1 MEVHTLSAYGT
12 SAESFFGR
20 LWEWNVD
27 LVLDTRL
34 KNTNQLAGFT
44 KKRDLEFFVER
55 LTRARYVHDPLFAPA
70 TTVLER
76 YLHGTMNWPEYAST
90 YLSELDGRRA
100 VPLFFDR
107 YGAFESVALLG
118 TATGERHS
126 HVEVLAKALEENG
139 ASPPRDLSRPS
150 TER

>member
-20 LWEWNVD
+20 LWEWDVD

-44 KKRDLEFFVER
+44 KKRDLEFFVNK
-55 LTRARYVHDPLFAPA
+55 LTRAHYAHDPLFAPA
-70 TTVLER
+70 STVLER
-76 YLHGTMNWPEYAST
+76 YLHGNMTWQEYAST
-90 YLSELDGRRA
+90 YLDELNERTA

-126 HVEVLAKALEENG
+126 HVEVLAEALAKNG
-139 ASPPRDLSRPS
+139 VGLS
-150 TER
+150 